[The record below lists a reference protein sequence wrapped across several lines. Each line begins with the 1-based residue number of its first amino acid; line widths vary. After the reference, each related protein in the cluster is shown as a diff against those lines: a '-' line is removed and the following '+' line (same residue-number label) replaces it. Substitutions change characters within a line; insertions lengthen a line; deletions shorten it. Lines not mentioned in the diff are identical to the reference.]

1 MNAIDKII
9 ENMPKNLEINTQIR
23 YIYLELGKIFKKDI
37 AFFYGTDEEKQKIY
51 DMEADIN
58 FSEKLSIIC
67 KSSAKVYQYAFSK
80 LGIDS
85 ELIKKPTNSP
95 FQHIDLIVK
104 GENNKKYYLSPM
116 EDLFRIQMGMR
127 TKRFGNKTD
136 KFKDLDGI
144 GELSYFSEEEIKE
157 MDSVL
162 GYTFKGMYTDDVID
176 MIRDEALSSKILYP
190 LVIEK
195 YPKYKERA
203 IPKDLYATFKIEF
216 LLKFMNYRNKLNGYI
231 EYKDYIDYMLNA
243 ITNRRERKKIK
254 RTTIYKTKEDGSKD
268 LKALINV
275 STEKGHIYYIL
286 TNDKRGYVKTDDIAD
301 YMLKNDL
308 QFIRDSKRDLETG
321 NNEPEDEEP
330 DL

>member
-1 MNAIDKII
+1 
-9 ENMPKNLEINTQIR
+9 
-23 YIYLELGKIFKKDI
+23 
-37 AFFYGTDEEKQKIY
+37 
-51 DMEADIN
+51 
-58 FSEKLSIIC
+58 
-67 KSSAKVYQYAFSK
+67 
-80 LGIDS
+80 
-85 ELIKKPTNSP
+85 
-95 FQHIDLIVK
+95 
-104 GENNKKYYLSPM
+104 
-116 EDLFRIQMGMR
+116 
-127 TKRFGNKTD
+127 
-136 KFKDLDGI
+136 
-144 GELSYFSEEEIKE
+144 
-157 MDSVL
+157 
-162 GYTFKGMYTDDVID
+162 MYTDDVID

-231 EYKDYIDYMLNA
+231 EYKDYI
-243 ITNRRERKKIK
+243 
-254 RTTIYKTKEDGSKD
+254 
-268 LKALINV
+268 
-275 STEKGHIYYIL
+275 YYIL